1 MMRLIARALILPVPQ
16 AWGGGPPPQ
25 AVVEGQRPRAIA
37 PPSVADATATSP
49 SLRDREDLSRQLAPT
64 HPSLYA
70 ARMPAPLDHIDSWIF
85 DLDNT
90 LYAPS
95 AKLFDLIDARM
106 GAFIMRLLDVDAVE
120 ARRVQKQYFHDHG
133 TTMAG
138 LMRHHGVDP
147 EDFLVDVHDIALDRL
162 SVEARDGKLVI
173 SERQF
178 AGDEKRRGPRGPV
191 TVRINA
197 ANLRAATL
205 SGAGSLQIDKL
216 KGQRAMVGLRGPGR
230 LVVGQINTDRLQ
242 VAMIGNGT
250 MTLGGAAKN
259 AQMTLSGA
267 GAVDAG
273 ALSVDELIS
282 DSEGAG
288 DHILRAVKSAAITT
302 RGIGKTVVLG
312 KPVCTVRNIGSGS
325 VTCGNA
331 K

>member
-1 MMRLIARALILPVPQ
+1 MRFSTRCA
-16 AWGGGPPPQ
+16 
-25 AVVEGQRPRAIA
+25 AIA
-37 PPSVADATATSP
+37 AAALLAAGPVWGAEKRYGLTSFETIDVSADVTVEVVTRAPVSAVATGPQD
-49 SLRDREDLSRQLAPT
+49 
-64 HPSLYA
+64 
-70 ARMPAPLDHIDSWIF
+70 
-85 DLDNT
+85 
-90 LYAPS
+90 
-95 AKLFDLIDARM
+95 
-106 GAFIMRLLDVDAVE
+106 
-120 ARRVQKQYFHDHG
+120 
-133 TTMAG
+133 
-138 LMRHHGVDP
+138 
-147 EDFLVDVHDIALDRL
+147 ALDRL

-191 TVRINA
+191 TVRVNA
-197 ANLRAATL
+197 ANLRVATL

-216 KGQRAMVGLRGPGR
+216 NGQRAMVGLRGPGR
-230 LVVGQINTDRLQ
+230 LTVGQIGTDRLQ

-273 ALSVDELIS
+273 GLSVDELIS

-288 DHILRAVKSAAITT
+288 DHILRAVKSATITS

-312 KPVCTVRNIGSGS
+312 RPTCTVRNVGSGS
-325 VTCGNA
+325 VTCGPA